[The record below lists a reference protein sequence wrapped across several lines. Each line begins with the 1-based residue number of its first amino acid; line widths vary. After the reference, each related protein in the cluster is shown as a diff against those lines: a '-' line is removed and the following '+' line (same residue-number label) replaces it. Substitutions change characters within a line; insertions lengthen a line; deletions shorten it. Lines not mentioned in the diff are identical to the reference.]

1 MIRRPPRSTLF
12 PYTTLFR
19 SQFTRRLDQ
28 FGYAHFNNWRFFGED
43 GLAGEEVQV
52 WLYEG
57 TLKITYQATALSEYS
72 VTYEAD
78 HKHIEE
84 VKRSHRI
91 ETYFR
96 SPQLHLWRLSET
108 EWLLALKQPERKK
121 RKARSAPH
129 HEIVQ
134 LRFPDMDETLGDRAL

>member
-1 MIRRPPRSTLF
+1 M
-12 PYTTLFR
+12 
-19 SQFTRRLDQ
+19 
-28 FGYAHFNNWRFFGED
+28 
-43 GLAGEEVQV
+43 
-52 WLYEG
+52 
-57 TLKITYQATALSEYS
+57 
-72 VTYEAD
+72 TYEAD